1 MIYQHPNCSHDILQE
16 SNHPDS
22 LAILSHDVLEEC
34 VVAPFLDETSVLALS
49 CCNHYYANMLLG
61 QSKFAMKLWKKFC
74 LDKWKNVTFQE
85 EVMEGFYSSSD
96 NENGN
101 IVGRYCNGWTR
112 EYRRRLKMDCEA
124 FTMMR
129 DLADV
134 ENLDQGCIQYASFI
148 RNGLDFMDV
157 FQRRRHELRWRYD
170 KMPDSIENG
179 LVRFELCQKFQMV
192 LDASTNNSVDSSA
205 SSGTLEN
212 GLILIAQ
219 YLFPALFPTAPPG
232 NIPKS
237 QVDLQSQVE
246 QELETLAQILLRRL
260 EQNST
265 YMSTSDDRIVLEEM
279 KFLFDDNLS
288 SNRPFSGNK
297 EDYYTYH
304 NSMIHTVLATR
315 KGIPITLGII
325 YSAIVRRA
333 VGMEMRPVNIP
344 GHFMMAVKVRE
355 PGGRPGQ
362 AEQHE
367 LFIDA
372 FHGGRI
378 LTAFEVE
385 RMIVSSYNVEWKSE
399 YLLDHVSSISVWK
412 RVAMNL
418 LNCHDV
424 TETSR
429 ILLLVLVSW
438 VFGNQVR
445 NIRSVKDLQQSQV
458 KMLCCLS
465 ISE

>member
-1 MIYQHPNCSHDILQE
+1 
-16 SNHPDS
+16 
-22 LAILSHDVLEEC
+22 
-34 VVAPFLDETSVLALS
+34 
-49 CCNHYYANMLLG
+49 
-61 QSKFAMKLWKKFC
+61 
-74 LDKWKNVTFQE
+74 
-85 EVMEGFYSSSD
+85 
-96 NENGN
+96 
-101 IVGRYCNGWTR
+101 
-112 EYRRRLKMDCEA
+112 
-124 FTMMR
+124 
-129 DLADV
+129 
-134 ENLDQGCIQYASFI
+134 
-148 RNGLDFMDV
+148 
-157 FQRRRHELRWRYD
+157 
-170 KMPDSIENG
+170 
-179 LVRFELCQKFQMV
+179 
-192 LDASTNNSVDSSA
+192 
-205 SSGTLEN
+205 LEN